1 MIYHLPE
8 TKLESMDESTPNLFN
23 MKQLPNRR
31 PIIRRKHRP
40 PTSSFDSDPEEDI
53 YDRRDSKKSKPDIKN
68 PRKEKTASEVKD
80 TEEIMVKGKVVKSQ
94 NQYESL
100 GGKRFNKGVL
110 EDCDHNIGNEIRKA
124 KGAPEGGECSLE
136 HVIMEDDSEE
146 FDFTDW
152 VEEQK
157 KKIRETE
164 KS

>member
-1 MIYHLPE
+1 MY
-8 TKLESMDESTPNLFN
+8 S
-23 MKQLPNRR
+23 R
-31 PIIRRKHRP
+31 PLSLRKHRLLLA
-40 PTSSFDSDPEEDI
+40 F
-53 YDRRDSKKSKPDIKN
+53 
-68 PRKEKTASEVKD
+68 
-80 TEEIMVKGKVVKSQ
+80 
-94 NQYESL
+94 
-100 GGKRFNKGVL
+100 FNKGVL

-146 FDFTDW
+146 FNFTDW